1 MPGRIPVA
9 CCGYPSVFIADLMRT
24 PPFPSAWQWARFCA
38 GLGGL
43 LPGVVMG
50 QAVDDL
56 ALQEVVVTGERLS
69 RPMSETASSVV
80 VFTADMN
87 EALAGADRI
96 EDVLALVPNVQSGS
110 GGEGPTIR
118 GQDSTGV
125 LRDLPAFLGGTRPR
139 VTLQVDGRAVSFNEF
154 VFGLASVWDVDRI
167 EVFRSPQTTTQGR
180 NSIGGAIFIESQ
192 DPAYAWEG
200 RVRMLGGNYDTWQAS
215 GVVSGP
221 LVDDQLAV
229 RIAGDLRRS
238 RTFSRIKPLAMGADP
253 NRNDYGLVRIKLL
266 AEPKAVPGMRLL
278 TTYTHVDS
286 QMPQVEGVRNDL
298 GVEFEDRVDN
308 APTYGVFSND
318 VDSLTSVLDYRLAP
332 ALDSTTT
339 LSFGDARIER
349 FAPPGLGQ
357 TQTHSRDF
365 SAESV
370 LRWVPDQPVRALGGA
385 HYLRSRLDQDIDLS
399 AVLGKGSFSD
409 EQQSLGLFGEL
420 TFRPTPRLPV
430 TAGIRYQRDS
440 QDRQGLLGTSG
451 SGYPIDFDQAFD
463 AWLPKL
469 SVAYEIG
476 KDFNLG
482 VLVQR
487 AYNPGGTTLNLD
499 TGEQDEFGAETLW
512 NYELFVRT
520 SFAGGRVTL
529 DANVFYNDFEDA
541 QRSRLRAYT
550 VPGGATAFWAEIDNM
565 PRAESHGLEIDLGWH
580 INATLVLRAGLGL
593 LDTRIVEP
601 TPALASLRGNEF
613 QRSPAVTASAA
624 IDWRPVA
631 GWRLSAQGRHNS
643 DYYSDDANT
652 PGLAISGTTVLDA
665 RASYEKGQ
673 WQVFG
678 YVRNVFDRFYLM
690 SLNSNVR
697 GTAGDPRQYGLGF
710 ELRY

>member
-1 MPGRIPVA
+1 V
-9 CCGYPSVFIADLMRT
+9 
-24 PPFPSAWQWARFCA
+24 
-38 GLGGL
+38 
-43 LPGVVMG
+43 
-50 QAVDDL
+50 
-56 ALQEVVVTGERLS
+56 
-69 RPMSETASSVV
+69 
-80 VFTADMN
+80 
-87 EALAGADRI
+87 
-96 EDVLALVPNVQSGS
+96 
-110 GGEGPTIR
+110 
-118 GQDSTGV
+118 
-125 LRDLPAFLGGTRPR
+125 
-139 VTLQVDGRAVSFNEF
+139 
-154 VFGLASVWDVDRI
+154 
-167 EVFRSPQTTTQGR
+167 
-180 NSIGGAIFIESQ
+180 
-192 DPAYAWEG
+192 
-200 RVRMLGGNYDTWQAS
+200 
-215 GVVSGP
+215 
-221 LVDDQLAV
+221 
-229 RIAGDLRRS
+229 
-238 RTFSRIKPLAMGADP
+238 GADP
-253 NRNDYGLVRIKLL
+253 NQDDYGLVRIKVL

-286 QMPQVEGVRNDL
+286 RMPQTQGVRNDL

-332 ALDSTTT
+332 ALDTTTT

-357 TQTHSRDF
+357 TQTHSSDF

-370 LRWVPDQPVRALGGA
+370 LRWVPDQPVRALGGV
-385 HYLRSRLDQDIDLS
+385 HFLRSRLDQDINLS

-409 EQQSLGLFGEL
+409 DQQSLGLFGEL
-420 TFRPTPRLPV
+420 TFRPTARLPV

-451 SGYPIDFDQAFD
+451 AGYPIDFDQTFD

-469 SVAYEIG
+469 SVAYEVS
-476 KDFNLG
+476 KDLNIG
-482 VLVQR
+482 VLMQR

-541 QRSRLRAYT
+541 QRARLRAYT

-580 INATLVLRAGLGL
+580 ISSEVVLRAGLGL

-601 TPALASLRGNEF
+601 TPNLASLRDNDF
-613 QRSPAVTASAA
+613 QRSPSMTASAA
-624 IDWRPVA
+624 IDWRPTSA
-631 GWRLSAQGRHNS
+631 WRLSAQGRYNS

-652 PGLAISGTTVLDA
+652 PGLAISGTAVLDA

-697 GTAGDPRQYGLGF
+697 GTAGDPREYGLGF
-710 ELRY
+710 EVRF